1 MRTCDFCK
9 KPIQDQSSFLGK
21 ISLSTNS
28 YDGKSVT
35 FDACDECIQW
45 AKGIL
50 RSEMGNR

>member
-9 KPIQDQSSFLGK
+9 KVLPDQSSFLGK
-21 ISLSTNS
+21 VSLVPSGEHPTM
-28 YDGKSVT
+28 T

-50 RSEMGNR
+50 RAEMGNH

>member
-9 KPIQDQSSFLGK
+9 EMIEGQYGK
-21 ISLSTNS
+21 ITLMPNDFENKMMS
-28 YDGKSVT
+28 

-50 RSEMGNR
+50 RAELGNR